1 LIIFTKGAIL
11 FHSQPNLQIHPDVY
25 QTYKTKM
32 KQYLLMTIFLLGLTS
47 FSLAQKNTDG
57 LPETLKTRV
66 NSTQAEFPGGPE
78 KMKKYFEKNTRYARE
93 ADKNNHMGI
102 VYVTFIVEKDGS
114 LDSVKLLQTL
124 TEYYDQEA
132 LRLVKKMPKWKPAM
146 QNGLPVRTQ
155 FNFPV
160 KF

>member
-1 LIIFTKGAIL
+1 
-11 FHSQPNLQIHPDVY
+11 
-25 QTYKTKM
+25 M
-32 KQYLLMTIFLLGLTS
+32 KHYFLLLPFLLCFINVAT
-47 FSLAQKNTDG
+47 AQKNTEG
-57 LPETLKTRV
+57 LPETLKARV

-78 KMKKYFEKNTRYARE
+78 KMKRYFEKNTRYAHKEDR
-93 ADKNNHMGI
+93 NNHMGI

-114 LDSVKLLQTL
+114 LDSVKLLQPL

-132 LRLVKKMPKWKPAM
+132 LRLIKTMPKWKPAK
-146 QNGLPVRTQ
+146 QNGQPVRTQ

>member
-1 LIIFTKGAIL
+1 MIL
-11 FHSQPNLQIHPDVY
+11 F
-25 QTYKTKM
+25 
-32 KQYLLMTIFLLGLTS
+32 LLAFTS
-47 FSLAQKNTDG
+47 FSSAQKNTDG
-57 LPETLKTRV
+57 LPEALKARV

-78 KMKKYFEKNTRYARE
+78 KMKKYFAKNTRYARKE
-93 ADKNNHMGI
+93 DQHNNMGI

-132 LRLVKKMPKWKPAM
+132 LRLVKAMPKWKPAM
-146 QNGLPVRTQ
+146 QNGQPVRTQ

>member
-1 LIIFTKGAIL
+1 MKKISLLLL
-11 FHSQPNLQIHPDVY
+11 FVLCFAKFA
-25 QTYKTKM
+25 T
-32 KQYLLMTIFLLGLTS
+32 
-47 FSLAQKNTDG
+47 AQKNTED
-57 LPETLKTRV
+57 LPEPLKARA
-66 NSTQAEFPGGPE
+66 NSTQAEFPGGPA
-78 KMKKYFEKNTRYARE
+78 KMKRYFEKNTRYAHKEDR
-93 ADKNNHMGI
+93 NNHMGI

-132 LRLVKKMPKWKPAM
+132 LRLIKAMPKWKPAM
-146 QNGLPVRTQ
+146 QNGKPVRTQ